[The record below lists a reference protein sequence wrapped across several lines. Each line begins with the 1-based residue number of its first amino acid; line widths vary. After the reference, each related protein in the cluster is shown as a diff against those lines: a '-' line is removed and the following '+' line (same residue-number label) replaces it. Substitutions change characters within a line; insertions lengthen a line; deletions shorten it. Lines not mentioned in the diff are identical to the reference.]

1 VGVCR
6 GCGAYTQ
13 PRNGKGD
20 AYAYCKDCH
29 PWRDRAPLD
38 ARARAAYI
46 EQARFYPAEL
56 TGGPDDDT
64 ESRKRAVVALSTRV
78 ARAVDDYAVS
88 AEILRDVLTTL
99 RSGSVDRAG

>member
-1 VGVCR
+1 L
-6 GCGAYTQ
+6 
-13 PRNGKGD
+13 PRLRRVHPAPQWQGRRLRVLQGLP
-20 AYAYCKDCH
+20 

-64 ESRKRAVVALSTRV
+64 ESRKRAAVALSTRV
-78 ARAVDDYAVS
+78 ARAVDDHAVS
-88 AEILRDVLTTL
+88 EESLRDALTTL
-99 RSGSVDRAG
+99 RSGSVDRAE